1 MRRTLLFLTLVR
13 SALILGLALV
23 CVAPGLAHDDPHQSI
38 ERITLQIE
46 QDPYNAELY
55 LRRGE
60 LHRQSSHFDAAL
72 ADFDHVAT
80 LSPDDETIHFHRG
93 RLLFEAEEFPE
104 AWLALDRFLT
114 SHPSHAR
121 GFMVRGRLLRKL
133 GLPLEAAQDYA
144 RALSLTPNPTPVMF
158 VEHAQ
163 ALAEAGGPWVEMAI
177 QSLDDWN
184 QKLGPLILLESLA
197 IDLEV
202 EGQQY
207 DAALVRIDQVLT
219 EMARK
224 EVWLVRRGEVLEMA
238 GRKEEARVA
247 YRDALKTI
255 EALPSR
261 LRQVPASRELETHV
275 RALLDPDGF

>member
-13 SALILGLALV
+13 SALIFGLALV
-23 CVAPGLAHDDPHQSI
+23 CVAPGLAHDDPHESI

-72 ADFDHVAT
+72 ADFDYVAA
-80 LSPDDETIHFHRG
+80 LSPDDGTIHFHRG
-93 RLLFEAEEFPE
+93 RLLLEAGEFPE
-104 AWLALDRFLT
+104 AWLALDRFLNSPPT
-114 SHPSHAR
+114 ERS
-121 GFMVRGRLLRKL
+121 
-133 GLPLEAAQDYA
+133 
-144 RALSLTPNPTPVMF
+144 LSCESRQTKWIPNPTPVMF

-184 QKLGPLILLESLA
+184 QKLGPLILLQSLA

-202 EGQQY
+202 EGQRY

-224 EVWLVRRGEVLEMA
+224 EKWLVRRGEVLEMA
-238 GRKEEARVA
+238 GSKEEARVA

>member
-1 MRRTLLFLTLVR
+1 MRRTLSFLTLVR
-13 SALILGLALV
+13 ATLIFGLALV
-23 CVAPGLAHDDPHQSI
+23 CVVPGLAHDDPHESI

-72 ADFDHVAT
+72 ADFDYVAT

-93 RLLFEAEEFPE
+93 RLLFEAGEFPE

-184 QKLGPLILLESLA
+184 QKLGPLILLQSLA

-219 EMARK
+219 EMSRK
-224 EVWLVRRGEVLEMA
+224 EKWLVRRGEVLEMA

-275 RALLDPDGF
+275 RALLDRNRF